1 MPLFYKEDRK
11 VETWLSLISDV
22 GFPAII
28 TLYLLHRIEK
38 KLDKLN
44 DSITELPQ
52 KMREFE
58 LTRKKPG

>member
-1 MPLFYKEDRK
+1 M
-11 VETWLSLISDV
+11 ETWLSLISDV